1 MCRKFLRERKQI
13 VNRALF
19 NDAEGICRSQ
29 LLAHNHAQT
38 PAPAFRKPHANDLK
52 FRRETIQELVRCRM
66 ESQRRRDEID
76 KRRSLLQGN
85 AWKIAIA
92 SDLSALQLPA
102 NTQPVIRGLKRQVN
116 VLGGLQFND
125 RQSSQSRNG
134 EEVENT
140 VFATRIGKNLS
151 VDESLVEH
159 GVDARDIFANN
170 GFQPAL
176 RLSAEKR
183 MARVARQRV
192 TVHFQVFQKTV
203 QGRSRSGSE
212 LFAGIV
218 DSKIDAAIIPAGER
232 NTAKMQPHFLGL
244 CRGMQSHGFA
254 VPVRKWDS
262 AMGARD

>member
-1 MCRKFLRERKQI
+1 MQDDVISALLEQGGDGCAQRAGFVGSTATRNIEKRNRAGLANGDGKICRLHGSYPICRGSYSTCEIAGVCRKFLRERKQI

-102 NTQPVIRGLKRQVN
+102 NTQPVIRGLKR
-116 VLGGLQFND
+116 
-125 RQSSQSRNG
+125 
-134 EEVENT
+134 
-140 VFATRIGKNLS
+140 
-151 VDESLVEH
+151 
-159 GVDARDIFANN
+159 
-170 GFQPAL
+170 
-176 RLSAEKR
+176 
-183 MARVARQRV
+183 
-192 TVHFQVFQKTV
+192 
-203 QGRSRSGSE
+203 
-212 LFAGIV
+212 
-218 DSKIDAAIIPAGER
+218 
-232 NTAKMQPHFLGL
+232 
-244 CRGMQSHGFA
+244 
-254 VPVRKWDS
+254 
-262 AMGARD
+262 